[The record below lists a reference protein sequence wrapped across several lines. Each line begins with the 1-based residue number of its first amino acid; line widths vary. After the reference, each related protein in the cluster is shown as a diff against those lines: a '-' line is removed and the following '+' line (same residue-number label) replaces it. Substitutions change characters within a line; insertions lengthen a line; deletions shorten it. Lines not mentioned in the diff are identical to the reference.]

1 MIKTKEVDMDKLKK
15 NRNEVDQNQLFQPF
29 STNPKIQTAEG
40 WKRSFIKKQ
49 IKKDKSRAA

>member
-1 MIKTKEVDMDKLKK
+1 MDKLKK
-15 NRNEVDQNQLFQPF
+15 NSNEVDQNQPFQPF
-29 STNPKIQTAEG
+29 ATTPKIQTAEG